1 MARAMELFVTRLPW
15 MVANREVKE
24 YFSQF
29 GAIKKCYL
37 PFNKDTGFHKGTCW
51 ISFIS
56 ENSFRNALQREEHV
70 IEGVKL
76 DVRVNRS
83 FKTDLTDPNGATSE
97 VDGAH

>member
-1 MARAMELFVTRLPW
+1 MIAHIFKVFEMSVHISFSTLAEG
-15 MVANREVKE
+15 EVKA

-83 FKTDLTDPNGATSE
+83 FKTD
-97 VDGAH
+97 